1 MFSAQ
6 IAANGMQFG
15 LDSSLST
22 EQELR
27 LLSEGLRQRLE
38 NRTTQVVHLLRTAI
52 KPVFIAR
59 IIQNFQVEALVIVMV
74 PGSSY
79 RRLLDFCVL

>member
-6 IAANGMQFG
+6 IVANGIQFG

-22 EQELR
+22 KQELR
-27 LLSEGLRQRLE
+27 PPSEGLRQCLE
-38 NRTTQVVHLLRTAI
+38 NLTTQVVHLLRTAI

-59 IIQNFQVEALVIVMV
+59 IIQNF
-74 PGSSY
+74 PG
-79 RRLLDFCVL
+79 